1 MTNEEWLAREIVRD
15 VLQNPD
21 AGLLP
26 TLDSRERRLF
36 WRVYRSCLF
45 ENMAA
50 EFGASRSLARF
61 TLVSVRRAR
70 ALVDTAAVV
79 SATPPSLAIH

>member
-1 MTNEEWLAREIVRD
+1 MTDEDWLAREIVRD
-15 VLQNPD
+15 VLRSPD

-26 TLDSRERRLF
+26 TLDGRERRLF
-36 WRVYRSCLF
+36 WRVYRSILF

-61 TLVSVRRAR
+61 TLVAVRRAR
-70 ALVDTAAVV
+70 ALVDTVGAV
-79 SATPPSLAIH
+79 ATVHPAGTIH